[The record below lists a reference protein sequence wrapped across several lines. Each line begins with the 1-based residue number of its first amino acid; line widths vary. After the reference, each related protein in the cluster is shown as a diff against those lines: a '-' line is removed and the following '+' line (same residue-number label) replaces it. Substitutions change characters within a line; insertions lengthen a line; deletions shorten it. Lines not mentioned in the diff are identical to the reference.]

1 VIQPTLNRA
10 LLADFLRTRREQ
22 LQPEEVGLPRTRRR
36 RSDGLRR
43 EEVAELAGIST
54 DYYSRMEQQRG
65 PRPSE
70 QLLNALG
77 EALRLSDDERNHL
90 FRIAGYP
97 NPPQYLHDRPADN
110 LVRVMRQLEHTP
122 AQICSHLGQ
131 TLVQNRLAVAV
142 FGDHSQFRGFRRYWA
157 YRWFLDVEEREL
169 YAAEDHA
176 VIGRAIVAEVLATH
190 GADPSAPE
198 AGALV
203 NTLLGKSSEFAEV
216 WAEHPVF
223 AQHWPRLH
231 LNHPD
236 VGALELNSDFVVD
249 ADRSQFLAVFTADPD
264 GADEEK
270 LRALAKLSDDF
281 VW

>member
-1 VIQPTLNRA
+1 MNRA

-22 LQPEEVGLPRTRRR
+22 LQPEDVGLRRAPRR
-36 RSDGLRR
+36 RSNGLRR

-70 QLLNALG
+70 QLLNALAEG
-77 EALRLSDDERNHL
+77 LRLTDDERNHL

-97 NPPQYLHDRPADN
+97 NPPQYLHDRPADG
-110 LVRVMRQLEHTP
+110 LLRVMRQLEHSP
-122 AQICSHLGQ
+122 AQLCSHLGR
-131 TLVQNRLAVAV
+131 TLVQNRLSIAV
-142 FGDHSQFRGFRRYWA
+142 FGDHSRFRGFHRYWA
-157 YRWFLDVEEREL
+157 YRWFLDPTERKL
-169 YAAEDHA
+169 YAPEDHQ
-176 VIGRAIVAEVLATH
+176 VIGRAIVAEVLATY

-198 AGALV
+198 SSALV
-203 NTLLGKSSEFAEV
+203 GTLLGKSPEFRAV

-223 AQHWPRLH
+223 EQDWPRLH
-231 LNHPD
+231 LDHPEI
-236 VGALELNSDFVVD
+236 GPLELNSDFVVD

-264 GADEEK
+264 SEHEQK
-270 LRALAKLSDDF
+270 LRRLAKLSDDF

>member
-1 VIQPTLNRA
+1 MIQPTLNRA
-10 LLADFLRTRREQ
+10 MLADFLRSRRLQ

-70 QLLNALG
+70 QLLNALA

-97 NPPQYLHDRPADN
+97 NPPQHLYDRPAAN
-110 LVRVMRQLEHTP
+110 LLRVMRQLEHTP
-122 AQICSHLGQ
+122 AQICTHLGQ
-131 TLVQNRLAVAV
+131 TLVQNRLSIAV
-142 FGDHSQFRGFRRYWA
+142 FGDHSVFRGFDRYWA
-157 YRWFLDVEEREL
+157 HRWFLDPAEREL
-169 YAAEDHA
+169 YAVEDHA
-176 VIGRAIVAEVLATH
+176 IIGRAIVAEVLATH

-198 AGALV
+198 PGALV
-203 NTLLGKSSEFAEV
+203 NTLLGKSPEFCAI

-223 AQHWPRLH
+223 EQDWPRLH

-236 VGALELNSDFVVD
+236 AGLLELNSDFVVD
-249 ADRSQFLAVFTADPD
+249 ADRSQFLAVYTADPD
-264 GADEEK
+264 SEHEQK
-270 LRALAKLSDDF
+270 LRELAKLSDDF

>member
-1 VIQPTLNRA
+1 MNRA

-22 LQPEEVGLPRTRRR
+22 LQPEDVGLPRARRR
-36 RSDGLRR
+36 RSSGLRR
-43 EEVAELAGIST
+43 EEVAELAGISA

-70 QLLNALG
+70 QLLSALAEG
-77 EALRLSDDERNHL
+77 LRLSDDERNHL

-97 NPPQYLHDRPADN
+97 NPPRHLHDRPAAG
-110 LVRVMRQLEHTP
+110 LLRVMRQLEHTP
-122 AQICSHLGQ
+122 AQICSHLGR
-131 TLVQNRLAVAV
+131 TLVQNQLAIAV
-142 FGDHSQFRGFRRYWA
+142 FGDHSRFRGFHRYWA
-157 YRWFLDVEEREL
+157 YRWFLDPEERAL
-169 YAAEDHA
+169 YAPDDHPLIA
-176 VIGRAIVAEVLATH
+176 RAIVAEVLATY

-198 AGALV
+198 PAALV
-203 NTLLGKSSEFAEV
+203 NTLFGKSPEFCAI

-223 AQHWPRLH
+223 AQDWPRLH

-236 VGALELNSDFVVD
+236 AGLFELNSDFVVD

-264 GADEEK
+264 SEHEQK
-270 LRALAKLSDDF
+270 LRVLEKVSDDL